1 MKRFLRGRLT
11 FRLLALGLVILVWH
25 LAARSIQSDLL
36 LPSPWSTTKAFFQGI
51 QNMEILGNL
60 LLTLKRVLYG
70 LSIALVLGTTLGFLM
85 GYSKTVYRLID
96 PVIGPIRQ
104 VPIMAWVPL
113 TIIWLGLGDGPTL
126 FIIAIVGIFPILL
139 NTISGVQSISSNY
152 INAARSMG
160 ARPWGLF
167 SRIIFPASLPD
178 ILTGVRLAVSA
189 GWMSV
194 I

>member
-1 MKRFLRGRLT
+1 MRGQWA
-11 FRLLALGLVILVWH
+11 FRLLTLGLVLLLWH

-36 LPSPWSTTKAFFQGI
+36 LPSPWSTAKAFFKGI
-51 QNMEILGNL
+51 QDPEILENMF
-60 LLTLKRVLYG
+60 LTLKRVLYG
-70 LSIALVLGTTLGFLM
+70 LGIALVAGTTLGFLM
-85 GYSKTVYRLID
+85 GYSKAAYRLID
-96 PVIGPIRQ
+96 PIIGPIRQ

-126 FIIAIVGIFPILL
+126 FIIAIVGVFPILL
-139 NTISGVQSISSNY
+139 NTISGVQSISPNY

-167 SRIIFPASLPD
+167 SRVILPASLPD